1 MENFGEK
8 MGMKTFWSVFGWV
21 GRKENKWWNPDVVS
35 PCPPKSSLSK
45 MKKKLRGKIGHHF
58 WTKMPMCNCTWACPR
73 CSSSFFFSFSF
84 SFLLNIASSPLFFF
98 FFFTGQ
104 APYTSS
110 AHILFFFFGLDVI
123 FFSIHDFYFLI
134 NLGD

>member
-58 WTKMPMCNCTWACPR
+58 WTKTTLLFFI
-73 CSSSFFFSFSF
+73 FFFSFSF

-98 FFFTGQ
+98 FFFYWAGSLHVQ
-104 APYTSS
+104 CSYSFF
-110 AHILFFFFGLDVI
+110 LFFSFFYWFRCD
-123 FFSIHDFYFLI
+123 FFFYT
-134 NLGD
+134 

>member
-45 MKKKLRGKIGHHF
+45 MEKKLRGKIGHHF

-73 CSSSFFFSFSF
+73 CSSSFFFSFF
-84 SFLLNIASSPLFFF
+84 FFFPPGRCLFSPLFFF
-98 FFFTGQ
+98 FFYWAGSLHVQCSYSFF
-104 APYTSS
+104 
-110 AHILFFFFGLDVI
+110 LFFSFFYWFRCD
-123 FFSIHDFYFLI
+123 FFFYT
-134 NLGD
+134 